1 VLYSSKDYLR
11 TGTRD
16 LDRPILAVAEN
27 TDNWRA
33 RKGALQRG
41 FPLDVPMVTSPKLS
55 FIANN
60 NNLADVSLT
69 PSKTIH
75 FSSLEFTADRLGR
88 LSLSPYEGDSSTIFI
103 GMVHSGLPCLH
114 IALKDSSDEGGA
126 TSGTMGS
133 YGSPAPEG
141 ATW

>member
-1 VLYSSKDYLR
+1 VLYSSKDYLK

-41 FPLDVPMVTSPKLS
+41 FPLDVPMVTSLKLS

-69 PSKTIH
+69 LSKTIH

-88 LSLSPYEGDSSTIFI
+88 LSLSPYEGDSSHF
-103 GMVHSGLPCLH
+103 HRN
-114 IALKDSSDEGGA
+114 GA
-126 TSGTMGS
+126 QWVAMFAHRPQGFLR
-133 YGSPAPEG
+133 
-141 ATW
+141 